1 MTREVEGRRAPVV
14 AVIGGGPAGLMAAER
29 LAEGGVAVTVYDR
42 MPSVGRK
49 LQIAGRGGLNLT
61 HTEPLPRFLK
71 RYASA
76 ADAIGPAVED
86 WGPDALRAWCAGL
99 GQETFVG
106 TSGRVFPVAFKAT
119 PLLRVWLGRLA
130 GSGVVVRTG
139 WRWAGWDG
147 AALRFDTPD
156 GPAVVQADAAVLA
169 MGGASWPRLG
179 SDGGWAGVLRDAGVE
194 VRPLRPANC
203 GFLHPWSP
211 VFRERFAGAPLKRV
225 ALRFRGDV
233 ALGEAVVT
241 ADGIEG
247 GVVYALS
254 RVLRDAIEAEGAADA
269 LLDLRPDL
277 DAAALAARL
286 GGRGVS
292 QSNALRRAGL
302 SPAAAGLVREVG
314 GDGPLADR
322 VKALPLRLVGTRGLD
337 RAISTAGGVALAEVD
352 RGFMLRRR
360 PGVFVCGE
368 MLDWEAPTG
377 GYLLQAAFST
387 GRAAAE
393 GVLGWLP
400 GRDLAPAA

>member
-1 MTREVEGRRAPVV
+1 MTPSV

-29 LAEGGVAVTVYDR
+29 LAEAGVAVTVYDR

-61 HTEPLPRFLK
+61 HSEPLPRFLR
-71 RYASA
+71 RYAGA
-76 ADAIGPAVED
+76 AGVIGPAVEA
-86 WGPDALRAWCAGL
+86 WGPEALRAWCTGL

-106 TSGRVFPVAFKAT
+106 SSGRVFPVAFKAT
-119 PLLRVWLGRLA
+119 PLLRAWLGRLA
-130 GSGVVVRTG
+130 RLGVVVRTG
-139 WRWAGWDG
+139 WRWTGWDG
-147 AALRFDTPD
+147 DAPRFDTPD
-156 GPAVVQADAAVLA
+156 GPVSVPADATVLA

-179 SDGGWAGVLRDAGVE
+179 SDGGWVGALREAGVA

-225 ALRFRGDV
+225 TLAFRGEV
-233 ALGEAVVT
+233 AAGEAVLT

-254 RVLRDAIEAEGAADA
+254 RLLRDAVEAEGEAVA

-292 QSNALRRAGL
+292 LSNALRRAGL

-314 GDGPLADR
+314 AEGPLTDR

-337 RAISTAGGVALAEVD
+337 RAISTAGGVALGEVD
-352 RGFMLRRR
+352 AGFMLRRR
-360 PGVFVCGE
+360 AGVFVCGE

-377 GYLLQAAFST
+377 GYLLQGAFST
-387 GRAAAE
+387 GRAVGE
-393 GVLGWLP
+393 GVLGWLE
-400 GRDLAPAA
+400 RAA

>member
-1 MTREVEGRRAPVV
+1 MTPNV

-29 LAEGGVAVTVYDR
+29 LAEAGVAATVYDR

-61 HTEPLPRFLK
+61 HSEPLPRFLR
-71 RYASA
+71 RYAGA
-76 ADAIGPAVED
+76 AGVIGPAVEA
-86 WGPDALRAWCAGL
+86 WGPEALRTWCAGL
-99 GQETFVG
+99 GQDTFVG
-106 TSGRVFPVAFKAT
+106 SSGRVFPVAFKAT
-119 PLLRVWLGRLA
+119 PLLRALLGRL
-130 GSGVVVRTG
+130 GRLGVVVRTK
-139 WRWAGWDG
+139 WRWTGWDG
-147 AALRFDTPD
+147 DVLRFDTPD
-156 GPAVVQADAAVLA
+156 GPASVQADATVLA

-179 SDGGWAGVLRDAGVE
+179 SDGGWVGVLREAGVA

-203 GFLHPWSP
+203 GFQHPWSP

-225 ALRFRGDV
+225 TLAFRGE
-233 ALGEAVVT
+233 AAAGEAVLT
-241 ADGIEG
+241 EDGIEG

-254 RVLRDAIEAEGAADA
+254 RVLREAVEAEGEAVA

-314 GDGPLADR
+314 GEGALVDR

-337 RAISTAGGVALAEVD
+337 RAISSAGGVALGEVD
-352 RGFMLRRR
+352 AGFMLRRR
-360 PGVFVCGE
+360 AGVFVCGE

-377 GYLLQAAFST
+377 GYLLQGAFST
-387 GRAAAE
+387 GRTAAE
-393 GVLGWLP
+393 GALGWLASRLEGSHGLRCKP
-400 GRDLAPAA
+400 